1 MSRVMEEDRR
11 RVERADGAG
20 VGELLSEFVRHSAT
34 LMQNEMQLVK
44 AELTE
49 KVAQAGTGAT
59 SLVVA
64 AVLANAAL
72 IILLA
77 AATLGLAKV
86 MEGWQ
91 AALIVGVVTAIVA
104 AAFFTLGKRK
114 LRARNLTP
122 HASIESLRQDAR
134 VLGGHLR

>member
-104 AAFFTLGKRK
+104 VAFFALGKRK

>member
-1 MSRVMEEDRR
+1 MEEDRR

-104 AAFFTLGKRK
+104 VAFFALGKRK